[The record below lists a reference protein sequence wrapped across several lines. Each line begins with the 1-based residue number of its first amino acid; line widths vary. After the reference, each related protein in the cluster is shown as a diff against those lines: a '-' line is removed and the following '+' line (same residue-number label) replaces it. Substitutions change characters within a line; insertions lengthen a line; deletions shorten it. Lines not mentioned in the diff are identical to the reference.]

1 MEAVKT
7 MELMDPSRS
16 TLGDSDISSDAFISL
31 DDLIK
36 DVKELQWQECCITS
50 LQTIN
55 AVDHDEL
62 QHEISNNQTTTL
74 AMVGSA
80 STPREKP
87 RRPRKKF
94 KKLFDI
100 GPDVGCGNPASST
113 SFDFGGSQSQ
123 STSCTPLVMKLV
135 PSNKRGVK
143 RINRNQNDNHGDGD
157 LGGSAMSV
165 TDSQPLE
172 GSSSAFLLIG

>member
-16 TLGDSDISSDAFISL
+16 TLGDSGISSDAFISL

-55 AVDHDEL
+55 SVDHDKL
-62 QHEISNNQTTTL
+62 QQEISNNQSTSL
-74 AMVGSA
+74 AIVAST
-80 STPREKP
+80 STPRKNP

-94 KKLFDI
+94 KKVSDTA
-100 GPDVGCGNPASST
+100 PDVGCGNPASST
-113 SFDFGGSQSQ
+113 TFDFGGSQSQ

-135 PSNKRGVK
+135 PSSKRGVK
-143 RINRNQNDNHGDGD
+143 RINRNPIGNHGDGD

-172 GSSSAFLLIG
+172 R